1 VVLPEQTVYA
11 LPTGVSLEVAALAE
25 PMSCCLHTI
34 DLAGIRPGDRVA
46 VVGAGTIGLILLQL
60 ARRAGAT
67 RILVSEPS
75 PAKREIARRL
85 GADVLVDPL
94 HEDLQAAANQMCGGR
109 GVDVAIEAVGARQ
122 TVMDAIA
129 LPRRGGTVVL
139 MGVASPTTEVPLRPF
154 DMFERELT
162 IKGAWIREFE
172 FQRTVE
178 MLPLLEL
185 QSLITDRF
193 PLSKAPEAV
202 ENVKSGHGIKT
213 VVEPR

>member
-1 VVLPEQTVYA
+1 
-11 LPTGVSLEVAALAE
+11 
-25 PMSCCLHTI
+25 M
-34 DLAGIRPGDRVA
+34 
-46 VVGAGTIGLILLQL
+46 
-60 ARRAGAT
+60 
-67 RILVSEPS
+67 
-75 PAKREIARRL
+75 
-85 GADVLVDPL
+85 
-94 HEDLQAAANQMCGGR
+94 
-109 GVDVAIEAVGARQ
+109 
-122 TVMDAIA
+122 
-129 LPRRGGTVVL
+129 VL